1 MVDDAV
7 GVGAYSPVVGQ
18 GHEVFQFEGQRKK
31 VRVLSLTSV
40 ARRPLSLAASDSC
53 LLATLQSHEVRTT
66 GEITCE
72 ECGAFEAVCA
82 S

>member
-1 MVDDAV
+1 MTTKWAL
-7 GVGAYSPVVGQ
+7 GAYLPVVGQ
-18 GHEVFQFEGQRKK
+18 GLEVFEHEGQRKK

-40 ARRPLSLAASDSC
+40 ARRPLSLAASNSC
-53 LLATLQSHEVRTT
+53 LLATLQAHEVRTT
-66 GEITCE
+66 GEITRE